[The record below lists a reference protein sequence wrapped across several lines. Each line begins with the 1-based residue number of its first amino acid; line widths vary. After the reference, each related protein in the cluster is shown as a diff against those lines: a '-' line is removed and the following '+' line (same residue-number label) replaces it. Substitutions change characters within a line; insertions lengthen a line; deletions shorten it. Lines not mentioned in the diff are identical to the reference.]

1 MQKASKQRFIGLEW
15 LRFLLGCYVMIYH
28 TVHQYPQRGS
38 VPFLAELTS
47 MGFFAT
53 STFFVLSGFL
63 LTHVYF
69 NGNQMRESG
78 RSFLKN
84 ASATSTRFILWRWR
98 RRFWW
103 SA

>member
-78 RSFLKN
+78 SGL
-84 ASATSTRFILWRWR
+84 RFRPK
-98 RRFWW
+98 
-103 SA
+103 APAQA